1 MSIVIA
7 VRQEVGSR
15 LTSHP
20 NPSIS
25 IWKETNHWTNKD
37 LVIQPS
43 LGSSGLLTGTF
54 RSRFLSSD
62 VAPNLS
68 QDVASVQA
76 KISEVESKIAKV
88 EKEIEAAEQ
97 EAMSAKTENDRDYWR
112 DEKRQLRDKEKQLQ
126 TRLITLEEERKIIY
140 QKGLNT
146 PSQMPTAP
154 GKFASCL
161 FVPLFQFLL
170 FYLLSLLCF
179 SI

>member
-1 MSIVIA
+1 MVA
-7 VRQEVGSR
+7 VRQVGSR
-15 LTSHP
+15 LPSSHA
-20 NPSIS
+20 NPSLS
-25 IWKETNHWTNKD
+25 IWKESNHWMNKD
-37 LVIQPS
+37 LVILPC
-43 LGSSGLLTGTF
+43 LGSGGLLTGTF

-97 EAMSAKTENDRDYWR
+97 QAMSAKTEDDRDYWR
-112 DEKRQLRDKEKQLQ
+112 DEKRQLRDKGKQLQ
-126 TRLITLEEERKIIY
+126 SRLITLEEERKIIY

-146 PSQMPTAP
+146 PSQMPTAR

-170 FYLLSLLCF
+170 FYLLLLLCF